1 MRKAWHTVDNLSQ
14 ESIVKKPHK
23 ASVVWGTTGVTV
35 YENEFPTIKAAVLFA
50 TTISK
55 AFGLSEDY
63 SELKA
68 RCCTAVGHHNSTNHV
83 KVYKI
88 KG

>member
-1 MRKAWHTVDNLSQ
+1 M
-14 ESIVKKPHK
+14 KKPHK
-23 ASVVWGTTGVTV
+23 ASVTWGTIGATM
-35 YENEFPTIKAAVLFA
+35 YEHEFPTIKAAVLFA

-68 RCCTAVGHHNSTNHV
+68 RRCTAVGHHNSTNHV
-83 KVYKI
+83 KVYKVR
-88 KG
+88 